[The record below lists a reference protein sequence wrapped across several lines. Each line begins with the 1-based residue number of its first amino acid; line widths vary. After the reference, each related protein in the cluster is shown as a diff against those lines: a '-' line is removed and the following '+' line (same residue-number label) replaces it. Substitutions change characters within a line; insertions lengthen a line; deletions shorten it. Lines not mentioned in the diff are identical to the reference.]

1 MKCLFKKIKS
11 YLKYRVNGDAMTC
24 KDCIH
29 YEVCERKDGTNTYNL
44 ELPSLMETK
53 ENNFIDCGNFKNK
66 SKFIELP
73 CEVGDNGD
81 IFWAIDTYDI
91 SPYQCLGIKYGYDCI
106 EGDNT
111 IMLLA
116 VGGRE
121 YIFGKEAFLTAEEAE
136 QALKEREND

>member
-1 MKCLFKKIKS
+1 MS
-11 YLKYRVNGDAMTC
+11 TC

-29 YEVCERKDGTNTYNL
+29 YEGFCDRKTI
-44 ELPSLMETK
+44 PSASICR
-53 ENNFIDCGNFKNK
+53 FFKDRSK
-66 SKFIELP
+66 SIELP
-73 CEVGDNGD
+73 CKVGDNGD
-81 IFWAIDTYDI
+81 IFWAIDAYVKSPYDYFI

-121 YIFGKEAFLTAEEAE
+121 YILGKEAFLTAEEAE
-136 QALKEREND
+136 QALKERNND

>member
-1 MKCLFKKIKS
+1 M
-11 YLKYRVNGDAMTC
+11 ATC
-24 KDCIH
+24 KENCLS
-29 YEVCERKDGTNTYNL
+29 YEACKYIYEELTGDSGTGGNAEYCKFFKDR
-44 ELPSLMETK
+44 
-53 ENNFIDCGNFKNK
+53 
-66 SKFIELP
+66 SKFVELP
-73 CEVGDNGD
+73 CKVGDNGG

-121 YIFGKEAFLTAEEAE
+121 YIFGKEAFLTEEEAE
-136 QALKEREND
+136 QAIKEREEE

>member
-1 MKCLFKKIKS
+1 MP
-11 YLKYRVNGDAMTC
+11 TC
-24 KDCIH
+24 KDCVH
-29 YEVCERKDGTNTYNL
+29 YYICPASICYNCYGLCDECGVCSEYGGRVKYEICED
-44 ELPSLMETK
+44 
-53 ENNFIDCGNFKNK
+53 FKGR

-73 CEVGDNGD
+73 CKVGDNGD
-81 IFWAIDTYDI
+81 IFWAIDAYVKSPYEYFI

-136 QALKEREND
+136 QALMESEKK

>member
-1 MKCLFKKIKS
+1 
-11 YLKYRVNGDAMTC
+11 MTC

-29 YEVCERKDGTNTYNL
+29 YLVCQ
-44 ELPSLMETK
+44 TK
-53 ENNFIDCGNFKNK
+53 LFVSKPCSFFKESAK
-66 SKFIELP
+66 IIELP
-73 CEVGDNGD
+73 CKVGNNGD
-81 IFWAIDTYDI
+81 IVWAINAYAK
-91 SPYQCLGIKYGYDCI
+91 SPYQYYIAPYRCLGIKYGYDCI

-136 QALKEREND
+136 QSLRERNNDK

>member
-1 MKCLFKKIKS
+1 M
-11 YLKYRVNGDAMTC
+11 VTC
-24 KDCIH
+24 KENCLCYKACKYI
-29 YEVCERKDGTNTYNL
+29 YEELTGDSGTGGNAEYCKFFKDR
-44 ELPSLMETK
+44 
-53 ENNFIDCGNFKNK
+53 

-73 CEVGDNGD
+73 CKVGDNGD
-81 IFWAIDTYDI
+81 IFWAIDAYVKSPYDYFI

-106 EGDNT
+106 EGDYT

-136 QALKEREND
+136 QALKEREKE